1 MAKNV
6 SARSSWYAPLRAS
19 CTGVQSLMLR
29 CFPRSLPRL
38 TCSCPVVEELPGHEI
53 YGEYAKDQQHLQE
66 ESTDQGKRQPGDD
79 GAGGFDHVVAGDELR
94 SPEHAVRDQQRR
106 VASSE
111 TKAASMKALP
121 KRNQRLRSWYLRLL
135 RHRLTAKRFAKSA
148 PQYTFQLVTVYSSGT
163 PLRTS
168 RHMARA
174 SARCPIRMRQ
184 ASTSTFRPTPS
195 RKRKTK
201 YFSFSMAAGPYAAT
215 SVFAA
220 GLNQPVTARSTFSYR
235 PATLAWKSS
244 TVLLM
249 L

>member
-38 TCSCPVVEELPGHEI
+38 ICGSPMMEKLPCHEI

-94 SPEHAVRDQQRR
+94 RPEHAVRDQQRW
-106 VASSE
+106 AE
-111 TKAASMKALP
+111 CGQQ
-121 KRNQRLRSWYLRLL
+121 RNQGCVHEGLAQAEPSAPLL
-135 RHRLTAKRFAKSA
+135 VLAVVAPQADGKEARKER

-163 PLRTS
+163 PLRNS

-184 ASTSTFRPTPS
+184 ASTSTFRPTPN

-201 YFSFSMAAGPYAAT
+201 YFSFSMAARPYAVT
-215 SVFAA
+215 SVLAA
-220 GLNQPVTARSTFSYR
+220 GLNQPVTARSTFS
-235 PATLAWKSS
+235 
-244 TVLLM
+244 
-249 L
+249 